1 VRFGTG
7 AGEAAMSRSVVAL
20 VVLALAVL
28 GDRASAQDY
37 PTRPIR
43 IISPFVPGGFNDAL
57 SRLVAQRFLQAW
69 GQQGVVDNRP
79 GANMIVASSLVAK
92 AAPDGYTMFMG
103 AVPHAINPSL
113 YKLPYDPIKDFTPIA
128 LICSVPN
135 LMVLNPAIPATSVG
149 ELIAY
154 AKANP
159 RKLTF
164 GSTGNGSSSHMAGEL
179 LKVMANIDMVHVPYK
194 GGALVFVDLLAGR
207 LHLHIGATISALPH
221 VRSGKLRSLGV
232 TTLQRIA
239 SLPDI
244 PTVAESGLPGFEV
257 ASWYGLIGPAGVRP
271 EIVAKINAEINRM
284 AALPEV
290 RERLQK
296 DGAEPTPAT
305 PAQFTQMIRDDIQK
319 WTRVVKATGVKVE

>member
-1 VRFGTG
+1 
-7 AGEAAMSRSVVAL
+7 MIRSVFASVAFI
-20 VVLALAVL
+20 VAASGNQAL
-28 GDRASAQDY
+28 AQDY

-43 IISPFVPGGFNDAL
+43 VISPFVPGGFNDTL
-57 SRLVAQRFLQAW
+57 SRLVAQRFHQSW

-103 AVPHAINPSL
+103 AVPHAINPTL

-135 LMVLNPAIPATSVG
+135 LLVVHPAVPAATVG
-149 ELIAY
+149 ELINY

-159 RKLTF
+159 GKLTF

-179 LKVMANIDMVHVPYK
+179 LKVLTNIDMVHVPYK
-194 GGALVFVDLLAGR
+194 GAALVFVDLLAGR
-207 LHLHIGATISALPH
+207 LNMHIGATISALPH
-221 VRSGKLRSLGV
+221 VRGGKLRSLGV
-232 TTLQRIA
+232 TTLQRVA

-257 ASWYGLIGPAGVRP
+257 ASWYGLIGPAGMRP
-271 EIVAKINAEINRM
+271 EIFGKINGEIHRM
-284 AALPEV
+284 VGQPDV

-296 DGAEPTPAT
+296 DGAEPSPAT
-305 PAQFTQMIRDDIQK
+305 PEHFAQMIRDDIQK
-319 WTRVVKATGVKVE
+319 WMKVVKATGIKVD

>member
-1 VRFGTG
+1 MTYRLF
-7 AGEAAMSRSVVAL
+7 AL
-20 VVLALAVL
+20 IAVSL
-28 GDRASAQDY
+28 IGCTTRAYAQDY

-57 SRLVAQRFLQAW
+57 SRMVAQRFLQAW

-79 GANMIVASSLVAK
+79 GANMIVGSGLVAK

-135 LMVLNPAIPATSVG
+135 LLVVHPSIPANSVG
-149 ELIAY
+149 ELIAH
-154 AKANP
+154 AKSNP
-159 RKLTF
+159 GKLAF
-164 GSTGNGSSSHMAGEL
+164 GSTGAGSSSHMAGEF
-179 LKVMANIDMVHVPYK
+179 LKLMAKVDMVHVPYK

-207 LHLHIGATISALPH
+207 LHVYIGATTAALPH
-221 VRSGKLRSLGV
+221 VRAGKLRALGV
-232 TTLQRIA
+232 TTLKRVP

-257 ASWYGLIGPAGVRP
+257 ASWYGLIGPAGVRQD
-271 EIVAKINAEINRM
+271 VVTKINAEIHRM
-284 AALPEV
+284 VEDFEV
-290 RERLQK
+290 RERLKK
-296 DGAEPTPAT
+296 DGAEPSPAT
-305 PAQFTQMIRDDIQK
+305 PDEFSRLVRDDIQK
-319 WTRVVKATGVKVE
+319 WMKVVKTIGIKVN

>member
-1 VRFGTG
+1 MTRRLFALIALSLFGPCTS
-7 AGEAAMSRSVVAL
+7 AY
-20 VVLALAVL
+20 
-28 GDRASAQDY
+28 AQDY

-57 SRLVAQRFLQAW
+57 SRIVAQRFLQAW

-79 GANMIVASSLVAK
+79 GANMIVGSGLVAK

-113 YKLPYDPIKDFTPIA
+113 YKLPYDPIKDFTPVA

-135 LMVLNPAIPATSVG
+135 LLVVHPSIPANSVG
-149 ELIAY
+149 ELIAH

-159 RKLTF
+159 GKLAF
-164 GSTGNGSSSHMAGEL
+164 GSTGAGSSSHMAGEF
-179 LKVMANIDMVHVPYK
+179 LKLMAKVEMVHVPYK

-207 LHLHIGATISALPH
+207 LHLYIGATTAALPH
-221 VRSGKLRSLGV
+221 VRAGKLRALGV
-232 TTLQRIA
+232 TTLKRVP

-244 PTVAESGLPGFEV
+244 PTVAESGLPGFDV

-271 EIVAKINAEINRM
+271 DVVAKINAEIQRM
-284 AALPEV
+284 VEDPEV
-290 RERLQK
+290 RERLKK
-296 DGAEPTPAT
+296 DGAEPTPAS
-305 PAQFTQMIRDDIQK
+305 PDEFAQLIRNDIQK
-319 WTRVVKATGVKVE
+319 WMKVVKTIGIKVN